1 MVVVVVI
8 SVIFWGVVCF
18 GLGYLWRLGGC
29 GGAVA
34 VWSWE
39 PGSSGAPPAF
49 VPGLGFGGV
58 AALWGGV

>member
-1 MVVVVVI
+1 MDSDI
-8 SVIFWGVVCF
+8 SGV
-18 GLGYLWRLGGC
+18 LGAAGELLY
-29 GGAVA
+29 A

-58 AALWGGV
+58 AALRGGV